1 MTAGTLPL
9 VITYLTFES
18 LPISKNYSVQMQ
30 VTWSSKVQRY
40 KKLNISLISL
50 VQEVEQRI
58 VSSVLLLNF
67 TYHQNIFFPVQPNN
81 IYIYIYFFFNL
92 KVSHGIVDLGP
103 YLVLRSMP
111 TIEDEEEFNFFFSF
125 LQGSLKWD
133 FFFFFGLVYQIKNI
147 QYVANGP
154 LLEWAMGLKKIGR
167 AHV

>member
-1 MTAGTLPL
+1 MAAGTSPL
-9 VITYLTFES
+9 VIPYLTFES
-18 LPISKNYSVQMQ
+18 LSISKNYGVQMQ

-81 IYIYIYFFFNL
+81 IYIFFFNL

-133 FFFFFGLVYQIKNI
+133 FFFFLVWCIK
-147 QYVANGP
+147 
-154 LLEWAMGLKKIGR
+154 
-167 AHV
+167 